1 MWLLLLSSSSLLLLS
16 RSCKSPSF
24 SIAAVWAAT
33 WPHRETRAR
42 AADSLR
48 CMQPAPPLGDRIPSP
63 PVSSRPFGLWIG
75 VPQSLQYLKESRP
88 LCQHPFLHTHLHRS
102 LHAVPKSQGGHA
114 LLEAALDSKGWSLR
128 SVFDNARFRPGSVLG
143 LAIVSPSRNL
153 SENVSSMKASMVEES
168 TEASRCSGQTRMS
181 SNECGKTSILTMRLT
196 MLEPSEHFGLE
207 NEIGQLDLA
216 HNYQVHQ
223 ISQTGVTDHD
233 EGRWVS
239 LAERPDQIR
248 CYHFSAVPKP
258 SHLMMGETN
267 ETSCASMWKQ
277 FKTKQLR

>member
-1 MWLLLLSSSSLLLLS
+1 
-16 RSCKSPSF
+16 
-24 SIAAVWAAT
+24 
-33 WPHRETRAR
+33 
-42 AADSLR
+42 
-48 CMQPAPPLGDRIPSP
+48 
-63 PVSSRPFGLWIG
+63 
-75 VPQSLQYLKESRP
+75 
-88 LCQHPFLHTHLHRS
+88 
-102 LHAVPKSQGGHA
+102 
-114 LLEAALDSKGWSLR
+114 
-128 SVFDNARFRPGSVLG
+128 
-143 LAIVSPSRNL
+143 
-153 SENVSSMKASMVEES
+153 MKASMVEES

-181 SNECGKTSILTMRLT
+181 SNECGKTSILTMHLT

-267 ETSCASMWKQ
+267 EKRCASMWKQ